1 MATSDQGS
9 NRLPLIAI
17 FLLFVVDAIGVGLMF
32 PVMPDLIREITG
44 DTLSDAALWGGV
56 MATSFAA
63 MQFLFSPT
71 IGALSDR
78 WGRRPVLLISLF
90 IMFIDYI
97 VMALTHSIWMLVFLR
112 LVSGLTAANFSVGNA
127 YLADITPP
135 EKRAASFGLFGAGFG
150 IGFVAGP
157 ILGGMLAEYGSRTPF
172 YAAALL
178 SFANFLFVAFVLP
191 ETVKNITCKLPTLAE
206 INPLGAFQ
214 RMLKL
219 PSLRILLIIVLLNEI
234 AVVVYPSIWSFFT
247 MEVFGWT
254 PGQVG
259 LSLSFY
265 GISMAIVQAIVIRIY
280 LRYLGELGTLLI
292 GLALNIIVFGI
303 MLFLTNATI
312 AMALIPLSALG
323 AVILPPVKSMMSRK
337 MPANVQG
344 ELLGVVS
351 STASIGA
358 IFGPLIATYSF
369 RMFSGDDAPVYLPG
383 VPFGIGAVLLMISLA
398 LAVMYLRNDAPG
410 DPH

>member
-1 MATSDQGS
+1 
-9 NRLPLIAI
+9 
-17 FLLFVVDAIGVGLMF
+17 MF

-44 DTLSDAALWGGV
+44 DTLSNAALWGGV

-97 VMALTHSIWMLVFLR
+97 VMALTHSIWMLMLLR
-112 LVSGLTAANFSVGNA
+112 IVSGLTAANFSVGNA

-191 ETVKNITCKLPTLAE
+191 ETVKNTTRKLPSLSE
-206 INPLGAFQ
+206 INPLGAFL
-214 RMLKL
+214 RLIKL
-219 PSLRILLIIVLLNEI
+219 PTLRILLIIVLLNEI

-247 MEVFGWT
+247 MEVFGWS
-254 PGQVG
+254 PRQVG

-292 GLALNIIVFGI
+292 GLALNIVVFCI
-303 MLFLTNATI
+303 MLFLTNAAI

-337 MPANVQG
+337 MPATVQG

-369 RMFSGDDAPVYLPG
+369 RMFSGDEAPVYLPG

-398 LAVMYLRNDAPG
+398 LAVIYLRNDAT
-410 DPH
+410 DESH